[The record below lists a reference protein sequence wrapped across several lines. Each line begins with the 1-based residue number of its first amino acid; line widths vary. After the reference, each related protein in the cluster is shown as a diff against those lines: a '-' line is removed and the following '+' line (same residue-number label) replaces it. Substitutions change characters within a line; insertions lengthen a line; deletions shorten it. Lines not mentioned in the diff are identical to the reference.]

1 MESKSEHGV
10 EFCHRE
16 HVSPDWIDYNGHL
29 NVAYFVL
36 VFDHATD
43 AALEQLGLDENYRQT
58 TGCSVFVSDMRV
70 SYFRE
75 VMAYEELWIR
85 SRLLSRDA
93 KRVVIRH
100 QMFCSRIDQAVASNE
115 VTCVHVDLSQRRST
129 PWPPAVADR
138 LTTALGQEAEH
149 PQP

>member
-1 MESKSEHGV
+1 METKNERGV

-16 HVSPDWIDYNGHL
+16 RVSPDWIDYNGHM

-43 AALEQLGLDENYRQT
+43 AALEQLGIDETYRQM

-75 VMAYEELWIR
+75 VMANEELSIR
-85 SRLLSRDA
+85 SRLLSQDA

-100 QMFCSRIDQAVASNE
+100 LMFCSRIDQAVAGNE
-115 VTCVHVDLSQRRST
+115 VTCVHVDLSQRRSA

>member
-1 MESKSEHGV
+1 MESKNEPGV
-10 EFCHRE
+10 EFSHRE
-16 HVSPDWIDYNGHL
+16 RISPDWIDYNGHM

-75 VMAYEELWIR
+75 VMANEDVWIR

-115 VTCVHVDLSQRRST
+115 VSCVHVDLSQRRST
-129 PWPPAVADR
+129 PWPPAVAAR
-138 LTTALGQEAEH
+138 LTTAVGHQADRL
-149 PQP
+149 

>member
-1 MESKSEHGV
+1 MESKNERGV

-16 HVSPDWIDYNGHL
+16 HVSADWIDYNGHM

-43 AALEQLGLDENYRQT
+43 AVLEQLGLDENYRQT
-58 TGCSVFVSDMRV
+58 AGCSVFVSDMRV

-75 VMAYEELWIR
+75 VIASEELWIR

-100 QMFCSRIDQAVASNE
+100 RMFCSRFDQAVASNE
-115 VTCVHVDLSQRRST
+115 VTCVHVDLSQRRSA
-129 PWPPAVADR
+129 PWPPAIATR
-138 LTTALGQEAEH
+138 LTSAISQDTEH
-149 PQP
+149 RQP